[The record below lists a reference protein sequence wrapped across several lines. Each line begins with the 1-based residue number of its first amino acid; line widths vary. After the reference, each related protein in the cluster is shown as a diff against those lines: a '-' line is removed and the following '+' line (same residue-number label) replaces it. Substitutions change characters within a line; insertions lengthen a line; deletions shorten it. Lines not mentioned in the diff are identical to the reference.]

1 MRNRLKLLVGAAVA
15 IGAAAGGFVLAT
27 TQPADAADHNDPP
40 GAAAG
45 GATEQPAADIDDVY
59 AWHDGPNT
67 NVIVT
72 YSGPTAPSATAG
84 TEGVYS
90 RDTQFLIH
98 ISNDAELDDEHTI
111 QVRFGTAG
119 AGRWGF
125 QASGIPSRTTPL
137 TGPVESMI
145 TEGMVKAYV
154 GLRDDPF
161 FFDLEG
167 FQATLSSTPPTLA
180 FMSTRDFFAGKNTT
194 AIALQFPTASA
205 VGTSGDLRVWVSSG
219 TVTP

>member
-1 MRNRLKLLVGAAVA
+1 VA
-15 IGAAAGGFVLAT
+15 IGAAAGGFVLWT

-40 GAAAG
+40 GILVAG
-45 GATEQPAADIDDVY
+45 GATDNPAADIDDVY
-59 AWHDGPNT
+59 AWHEGPNT
-67 NVIVT
+67 NIIVT

-98 ISNDAELDDEHTI
+98 ISNDADPADEHTI
-111 QVRFGTAG
+111 QVRFGTAS

-125 QASGIPSRTTPL
+125 QATGIPGRIAPL
-137 TGPVESMI
+137 TGPVESLI
-145 TEGMVKAYV
+145 TDGAVKAYV

-167 FQATLSSTPPTLA
+167 FNATLSSTPPTLS
-180 FMSTRDFFAGKNTT
+180 FLSTRDFFACMHTT
-194 AIALQFPTASA
+194 AIALQFPTAA
-205 VGTSGDLRVWVSSG
+205 ATTNTFRVWVSSG

>member
-15 IGAAAGGFVLAT
+15 IGAAAGGFVLWT

-40 GAAAG
+40 GAG
-45 GATEQPAADIDDVY
+45 GVTMQPAADIDDVY
-59 AWHDGPNT
+59 VWHEGANT

-84 TEGVYS
+84 TVGVYS

-98 ISNDAELDDEHTI
+98 ISNDADPDDEHTI

-125 QASGIPSRTTPL
+125 QATGIPSRASPL
-137 TGPVESMI
+137 TGPVESLI
-145 TEGMVKAYV
+145 TDGAVKAYV

-161 FFDLEG
+161 FFDLDG
-167 FQATLSSTPPTLA
+167 FKATLTSSTLS
-180 FMSTRDFFAGKNTT
+180 FDDTRDFFAGKNTT
-194 AIALQFPTASA
+194 AIALQFPTAA
-205 VGTSGDLRVWVSSG
+205 ATTNTFRVWVSSG

>member
-40 GAAAG
+40 GILVAG
-45 GATEQPAADIDDVY
+45 GATDNPAADIDDVY
-59 AWHDGPNT
+59 AWHEGPNT
-67 NVIVT
+67 NIIVT

-98 ISNDAELDDEHTI
+98 ISNDADPADEHTI
-111 QVRFGTAG
+111 QVRFGTAS

-125 QASGIPSRTTPL
+125 QATGIPGRTAPL
-137 TGPVESMI
+137 TGPVESLI
-145 TEGMVKAYV
+145 TDGAVKAYV

-167 FQATLSSTPPTLA
+167 FRATLTSSTLS

-194 AIALQFPTASA
+194 AIALQFPTAA
-205 VGTSGDLRVWVSSG
+205 ATTNTFRVWVSSG

>member
-1 MRNRLKLLVGAAVA
+1 VA

-40 GAAAG
+40 GTVAAG
-45 GATEQPAADIDDVY
+45 GATDNPAADIDDVY

-67 NVIVT
+67 NIIVT

-98 ISNDAELDDEHTI
+98 ISNDADLADEHTI
-111 QVRFGTAG
+111 QVRFGTAS

-125 QASGIPSRTTPL
+125 QASGIPGVASPVV
-137 TGPVESMI
+137 GPVESLI
-145 TEGMVKAYV
+145 TQGAVKAYV

-161 FFDLEG
+161 FFDLDG
-167 FQATLSSTPPTLA
+167 FKATTMTGTLA
-180 FMSTRDFFAGKNTT
+180 FMPTRDFFAGKNTT

-205 VGTSGDLRVWVSSG
+205 TTGTLRVWVSSG